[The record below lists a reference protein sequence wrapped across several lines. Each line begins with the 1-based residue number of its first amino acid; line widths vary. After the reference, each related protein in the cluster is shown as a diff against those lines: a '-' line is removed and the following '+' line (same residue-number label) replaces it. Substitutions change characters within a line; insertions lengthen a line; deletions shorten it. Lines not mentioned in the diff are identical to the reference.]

1 MGSLIIIVEC
11 KMLEILEGLW
21 NDYSIGYLNE
31 MVYEYFV
38 IDNIFKEFGFIEVK
52 FIIVILMKEYKV
64 C

>member
-52 FIIVILMKEYKV
+52 FSIDILMKEYKF